1 MTDYIASD
9 LPELPKWDEEGST
22 IDLPLVD
29 QIIDEVLV
37 NWGIEVQDY
46 SDPEWPQQVANGIG
60 PGEAVEYEELYSLM
74 RDIAQAALNT
84 AQKGA

>member
-1 MTDYIASD
+1 MTNDE
-9 LPELPKWDEEGST
+9 LPPIPKWDEEGAT
-22 IDLPLVD
+22 IDLPLID

-46 SDPEWPQQVANGIG
+46 SDSDWPLQVVNQIG

-84 AQKGA
+84 VQKGV